1 MKGKEL
7 KGRISKA
14 PKVSLPRSRKP
25 GMQAQPPAALWVPRD
40 LAGASLWLVPCR
52 ALAGEGETLLE
63 LLVILSW
70 DLILLILSKGR
81 IRTRKDFIF
90 FRDSGS

>member
-1 MKGKEL
+1 
-7 KGRISKA
+7 
-14 PKVSLPRSRKP
+14 
-25 GMQAQPPAALWVPRD
+25 MQAQPPVALWVPRD

-63 LLVILSW
+63 LLVVLSW

-81 IRTRKDFIF
+81 IRTRKDFF
-90 FRDSGS
+90 FSSETLVARTWLGRFLLLLPK